1 MTNLESYGQL
11 IEILLKAGGFIIGI
25 AVAVYIKPLSKSITN
40 VEKTLSDLKSDMS
53 DISKSLSKINGTI
66 DVMIE
71 KHKMKES
78 QIEELK
84 RDMRSI
90 RDWRHDVLTEHL
102 SQIQINVL
110 KIEDIQEKIGGKW
123 P

>member
-1 MTNLESYGQL
+1 MSSLDNYGQL
-11 IEILLKAGGFIIGI
+11 IEILLKAGGVFIGI
-25 AVAVYIKPLSKSITN
+25 AVAVYIKPLSKAMTN
-40 VEKTLSDLKSDMS
+40 VEKTLSDLKRDMS

-84 RDMRSI
+84 KDMRSI
-90 RDWRHDVLTEHL
+90 RDWRHDTLTEHL
-102 SQIQINVL
+102 SQIQINMI
-110 KIEDIQEKIGGKW
+110 KIEDIQTKIGGKW